1 MLANGTKSVNGT
13 GLDSDSN
20 CLDNSK
26 AENFFSMLKTELYFD
41 WEGESVQELEI
52 AVRGYIDWHN
62 TRRVK
67 MGLKGKGPVEYRL
80 DWAA

>member
-1 MLANGTKSVNGT
+1 
-13 GLDSDSN
+13 
-20 CLDNSK
+20 
-26 AENFFSMLKTELYFD
+26 MLKTELYFD

-52 AVRGYIDWHN
+52 AVQGYIDWYN